1 MKTGLL
7 HLLLRLNT
15 SCLIVAVKDLPSH
28 WQSLMMI
35 QLMQIGVVMHNCTQ
49 AEEITLFGTYYTRV
63 LFVIGC
69 VDQSS
74 SPPAFVATLHTKLSV
89 GKHRRRSLFE
99 SLRSFTSK

>member
-1 MKTGLL
+1 
-7 HLLLRLNT
+7 
-15 SCLIVAVKDLPSH
+15 
-28 WQSLMMI
+28 MI